1 MSASRRACQDAVSEW
16 SHMGRYPA
24 PEDIVG
30 KRQLIDAV
38 QRWAADDAHAEEIA
52 RRLLDTCKFCPVPAD
67 IREAASAV
75 RPLGTNSS
83 AGCKRCGGT
92 GWISR
97 DVVKADG
104 RYPYSSPCSCR
115 PAPDWGALGERG
127 TGELQKVA
135 IEVGDE

>member
-38 QRWAADDAHAEEIA
+38 QRWA
-52 RRLLDTCKFCPVPAD
+52 
-67 IREAASAV
+67 
-75 RPLGTNSS
+75 
-83 AGCKRCGGT
+83 GCKSCGGT